1 MHNLTLFGIICLL
14 VLSALASVVSAQDFS
29 NEHVLPA
36 DDAAL
41 EAAWGELETAEADQI
56 TMRNFH
62 GLVRAMHK
70 YVEANGTFPPAEVA
84 NDELPAEKR
93 LSGLVLLLPYLG
105 EATRL
110 HEGDEGPAIFDP
122 AFAAKAKELYESID
136 LTRAWDD
143 PANLEAARTLVP
155 AFLIPGSTE
164 IRDENGLAVSHV
176 GFVLGA
182 AGEGNGVFFGA
193 PRSIA
198 DITDGTVQTLAIG
211 QIHEQPGP
219 WIAAGSSTARFVFH
233 PDVETDEPT
242 FSGEDTAGCFFAN
255 CDSSS
260 YFLAFGTTDAETL
273 ALLANF
279 ADGELVFDENIGR
292 YQGKHDFQ
300 EKQGR

>member
-1 MHNLTLFGIICLL
+1 MRSLTIVGIIF
-14 VLSALASVVSAQDFS
+14 LSALASVASAQVGDDD
-29 NEHVLPA
+29 HVLPA

-41 EAAWGELETAEADQI
+41 EAAWGDLETERADQI
-56 TMRNFH
+56 TTRNMH
-62 GLVRAMHK
+62 GVVRAIHK
-70 YVEANGTFPPAEVA
+70 YIEANGTFPPAQVA
-84 NDELPAEKR
+84 NDELPADKR

-110 HEGDEGPAIFDP
+110 HDGDEGPAIFDP

-136 LTRAWDD
+136 LTKAWDD
-143 PANLEAARTLVP
+143 PVNLEAARTLVP
-155 AFLIPGSTE
+155 AFLIPGATA

-182 AGEGNGVFFGA
+182 AGEGTGVFFGA

-233 PDVETDEPT
+233 PDSETGEPT

-260 YFLAFGTTDAETL
+260 YFRAFSEIDSETL
-273 ALLANF
+273 AALAAY
-279 ADGELVFDENIGR
+279 ADGTYVFDQKIGR